1 MNARRLRPST
11 VDTEASAMKTPISLL
26 CACLPVLAWAAP
38 YTPNDGSAVIE
49 QLPRRADATQSELRA
64 LRQRLDATPQDLA
77 LAASLAQRYIALAR
91 SDTDPRYLGYAQAAL
106 APWWR
111 QAAPPLPVRLLRATI
126 LQSTHHFGAAL
137 QDLDAVIAQQP
148 QNAQA
153 WLTRATVLTVQGDYA
168 HATASCARLSAL
180 TTQLV
185 TVTCI
190 ANVAS
195 VTGRA
200 AASERLLELTL
211 QRSAGAAPELESW
224 AATLL
229 AEMAT
234 RRGETTLADTRYKS
248 ALARQPRD
256 SYLLGAYA
264 DFLLDRQRPQEVV
277 QLLQDRQRIDALL
290 LRYALALQ
298 ALPGKQ
304 AAFLAAKAELAA
316 RFNAAMQRGDTV
328 HQREQARFALFLQ
341 QDVPAALQL
350 AQKNW
355 AIQKEVPDMR
365 ILLEAAL
372 AARNYGAA
380 RPVLAWIAANGVED
394 EALQRLVRQL
404 GPQEGQKISFTRKA
418 GVL

>member
-1 MNARRLRPST
+1 MAAT
-11 VDTEASAMKTPISLL
+11 MKIALPLL
-26 CACLPVLAWAAP
+26 CACLPLLAWAAP
-38 YTPNDGSAVIE
+38 YTPKDGSAVIE
-49 QLPRRADATQSELRA
+49 QLPRRADATQLA
-64 LRQRLDATPQDLA
+64 LRGLRQQLNATPQDLP
-77 LAASLAQRYIALAR
+77 LASILAQRYISLAR
-91 SDTDPRYLGYAQAAL
+91 SETDPRYLGYAQAAL

-111 QAAPPLPVRLLRATI
+111 QDAPPLPVRLLRATI

-137 QDLDAVIAQQP
+137 QDLDAVIAQEP
-148 QNAQA
+148 ANGQA

-168 HATASCARLSAL
+168 GATAACARLSAL

-190 ANVAS
+190 SNIAS

-200 AASERLLELTL
+200 ASSEQLLALTL
-211 QRSAGAAPELESW
+211 QRSAGAAPELEGW
-224 AATLL
+224 ATTLL

-234 RRGETTLADTRYKS
+234 RRGEWALAEARYRK

-264 DFLLDRQRPQEVV
+264 DFLLDQQRPQDVV
-277 QLLQDRQRIDALL
+277 KLLQDQQRIDALL
-290 LRYALALQ
+290 LRHALALQ
-298 ALPGKQ
+298 ALPGQQ
-304 AAFLAAKAELAA
+304 AVFQAAKAELAA

-341 QDVPAALQL
+341 RDTPAALQL

-365 ILLEAAL
+365 ILLEASL
-372 AARNYGAA
+372 AARNYAA
-380 RPVLAWIAANGVED
+380 AQPVLAWIAANGVED
-394 EALQRLVRQL
+394 AALQRLVRQL
-404 GPQEGQKISFTRKA
+404 GPQDGQKISAAQKA
-418 GVL
+418 GAL

>member
-1 MNARRLRPST
+1 
-11 VDTEASAMKTPISLL
+11 MKIPTSLL
-26 CACLPVLAWAAP
+26 CACLPLLAGAAP
-38 YTPNDGSAVIE
+38 YTPKDGSAVIE
-49 QLPRRADATQSELRA
+49 QLPRRADATQSELRG
-64 LRQRLDATPQDLA
+64 LRQQLNATPQDLA

-91 SDTDPRYLGYAQAAL
+91 SETDPRYLGYAQAAL

-111 QAAPPLPVRLLRATI
+111 QAAPPVPVRLLRATI
-126 LQSTHHFGAAL
+126 LQSTHHFGPAL

-168 HATASCARLSAL
+168 QATAACARLSTL

-185 TVTCI
+185 TVTCL
-190 ANVAS
+190 ANIAS

-200 AASERLLELTL
+200 ASSERLLDLTL
-211 QRSAGAAPELESW
+211 QRSSGAAPELDSW

-229 AEMAT
+229 AEMAA
-234 RRGETTLADTRYKS
+234 RRGETALAETRYKT

-264 DFLLDRQRPQEVV
+264 DLLLDQRRPQDVV
-277 QLLQDRQRIDALL
+277 TLLKDQQRIDALL

-298 ALPGKQ
+298 ALPGQ
-304 AAFLAAKAELAA
+304 QTAFLAAKAELAA

-341 QDVPAALQL
+341 HDIRAAVQL
-350 AQKNW
+350 AQQNW

-365 ILLEAAL
+365 IVLEAAL
-372 AARNYGAA
+372 AARNYAA
-380 RPVLAWIAANGVED
+380 AQPVLAWIAAHGVED
-394 EALQRLVRQL
+394 VALQRLVRQL
-404 GPQEGQKISFTRKA
+404 GPQDGAKKA
-418 GVL
+418 GAL

>member
-1 MNARRLRPST
+1 M
-11 VDTEASAMKTPISLL
+11 MKTPISLL
-26 CACLPVLAWAAP
+26 CACLPLLAWAAP
-38 YTPNDGSAVIE
+38 YTPKDGGAVIE
-49 QLPRRADATQSELRA
+49 QLPRRADATQSELRS
-64 LRQRLDATPQDLA
+64 LRQQLNATPQDLA
-77 LAASLAQRYIALAR
+77 LAGGLAQRYIALAR
-91 SDTDPRYLGYAQAAL
+91 SETDPRYLGYAQAAL

-111 QAAPPLPVRLLRATI
+111 QAAAPLPVRLLRATI
-126 LQSTHHFGAAL
+126 LQSTHKFGLAL
-137 QDLDAVIAQQP
+137 QDLDAVIAQEP
-148 QNAQA
+148 ANGQA

-168 HATASCARLSAL
+168 QATAACARLSAL
-180 TTQLV
+180 STQLV
-185 TVTCI
+185 TVTCL
-190 ANVAS
+190 ANIAS

-200 AASERLLELTL
+200 TASERLLDLTL
-211 QRSAGAAPELESW
+211 RRSAGAAPELESW

-234 RRGETTLADTRYKS
+234 RRGETTLAEARYKT

-264 DFLLDRQRPQEVV
+264 DFLLDRQRPQDVV
-277 QLLQDRQRIDALL
+277 KLLKDQQRIDALL

-298 ALPGKQ
+298 SLPGQQ
-304 AAFLAAKAELAA
+304 AALLAAKAELAA
-316 RFNAAMQRGDTV
+316 RFTAAMQRGDTV

-341 QDVPAALQL
+341 QDVPSALQL

-380 RPVLAWIAANGVED
+380 QPVLAWIAANGVED
-394 EALQRLVRQL
+394 TVLQGLVRQL
-404 GPQEGQKISFTRKA
+404 GPQDRQKISFIKKA

>member
-1 MNARRLRPST
+1 M
-11 VDTEASAMKTPISLL
+11 MKTPISLL
-26 CACLPVLAWAAP
+26 CACLPLLALAAP
-38 YTPNDGSAVIE
+38 YTPKDGSTVIE
-49 QLPRRADATQSELRA
+49 QLPRRADATQSELRG
-64 LRQRLDATPQDLA
+64 LRQQLNATPQDLT

-91 SDTDPRYLGYAQAAL
+91 SETDPRYLGYAQAAL

-111 QAAPPLPVRLLRATI
+111 QTAPPLPVRLLRATI
-126 LQSTHHFGAAL
+126 LQSTHQFGFAL
-137 QDLDAVIAQQP
+137 QDLDAVLAQQP

-168 HATASCARLSAL
+168 QATAACARLSAL
-180 TTQLV
+180 ATQLV
-185 TVTCI
+185 TITCI

-195 VTGRA
+195 VSGRA
-200 AASERLLELTL
+200 ASSERLLDLTL
-211 QRSAGAAPELESW
+211 QGSAGAASELDSW

-234 RRGETTLADTRYKS
+234 RRGELALAEARYKT

-256 SYLLGAYA
+256 SYLLGAYG
-264 DFLLDRQRPQEVV
+264 DFLLDRQRPQDVV
-277 QLLQDRQRIDALL
+277 KLLKDQQRIDALL

-298 ALPGKQ
+298 SLPGQ
-304 AAFLAAKAELAA
+304 QTAFLAAKAELAA

-341 QDVPAALQL
+341 HDIPAALQL
-350 AQKNW
+350 AQQNW

-372 AARNYGAA
+372 AARNDGAA
-380 RPVLAWIAANGVED
+380 QPVLAWIAANGVED
-394 EALQRLVRQL
+394 VALQRLVRQL
-404 GPQEGQKISFTRKA
+404 GPQDRQKLSAAKKA

>member
-1 MNARRLRPST
+1 
-11 VDTEASAMKTPISLL
+11 MKTPIALL
-26 CACLPVLAWAAP
+26 CACLPMLAWAAP
-38 YTPNDGSAVIE
+38 YTPKDGSAVVE
-49 QLPRRADATQSELRA
+49 QLPRRADATQLA
-64 LRQRLDATPQDLA
+64 LRGLRQQLNDTPRDLA
-77 LAASLAQRYIALAR
+77 LATSLAQRYIALAR
-91 SDTDPRYLGYAQAAL
+91 SETDPRYLGYAQAAL

-111 QAAPPLPVRLLRATI
+111 QAAPPVPVRLLRATI
-126 LQSTHHFGAAL
+126 LQSTHQFGPAL
-137 QDLDAVIAQQP
+137 QDLEAVIAQQP

-153 WLTRATVLTVQGDYA
+153 WLTRATVLTVQGDYTQ
-168 HATASCARLSAL
+168 ATASCARLSAL

-185 TVTCI
+185 TVTCL
-190 ANVAS
+190 ANIAS

-200 AASERLLELTL
+200 ASSEHLLELTL
-211 QRSAGAAPELESW
+211 QRSAGAAPELDSW
-224 AATLL
+224 ALTLL

-234 RRGETTLADTRYKS
+234 RRGESTLAEARYTR
-248 ALARQPRD
+248 ALAQQPRD

-264 DFLLDRQRPQEVV
+264 DFLLDRQRPQEVAR
-277 QLLQDRQRIDALL
+277 LLKEQQRIDALL

-298 ALPGKQ
+298 SLPGQ
-304 AAFLAAKAELAA
+304 QTAFQAAKAELAA

-372 AARNYGAA
+372 AARNYAA
-380 RPVLAWIAANGVED
+380 AQPVLAWIAAHGVED
-394 EALQRLVRQL
+394 VALQRLVRQL
-404 GPQEGQKISFTRKA
+404 GPQDGQKLSAAKKA
-418 GVL
+418 GAL

>member
-1 MNARRLRPST
+1 
-11 VDTEASAMKTPISLL
+11 MKTPFSLL
-26 CACLPVLAWAAP
+26 CACLPMLAWAAP
-38 YTPNDGSAVIE
+38 YTPKDGSAVIE
-49 QLPRRADATQSELRA
+49 QLPRRADATQIA
-64 LRQRLDATPQDLA
+64 LRGLRQQLDAAPQDLA
-77 LAASLAQRYIALAR
+77 LASSLAQRYIALAR
-91 SDTDPRYLGYAQAAL
+91 SETDPRYLGYAQAAL

-126 LQSTHHFGAAL
+126 LQSTHHFDAAL
-137 QDLDAVIAQQP
+137 LDLDAVIAQEP
-148 QNAQA
+148 ANGQA
-153 WLTRATVLTVQGDYA
+153 WLTRATVLTVQGDYTK
-168 HATASCARLSAL
+168 ATAACARLSAL

-185 TVTCI
+185 TVTCL
-190 ANVAS
+190 ANIAS

-200 AASERLLELTL
+200 ASSERLLDMTL
-211 QRSAGAAPELESW
+211 RRSAGAAPELESW
-224 AATLL
+224 ALSLL

-234 RRGETTLADTRYKS
+234 RRGESTLAEARYKT
-248 ALARQPRD
+248 ALAQQPRD

-264 DFLLDRQRPQEVV
+264 DFLLDRQRPQDVV
-277 QLLQDRQRIDALL
+277 KLLKDQQRIDALL

-298 ALPGKQ
+298 SLPGQ
-304 AAFLAAKAELAA
+304 QTAFLAAKAELAA

-328 HQREQARFALFLQ
+328 HQREQARFTLFLQ
-341 QDVPAALQL
+341 RDVPAALQL

-372 AARNYGAA
+372 AARSYGAA
-380 RPVLAWIAANGVED
+380 QPVLAWIAANGVED

-404 GPQEGQKISFTRKA
+404 GPQDGQKLSAAKKA

>member
-1 MNARRLRPST
+1 
-11 VDTEASAMKTPISLL
+11 MKTPISLL
-26 CACLPVLAWAAP
+26 CACLPLLAWAAP
-38 YTPNDGSAVIE
+38 YTPKDGSAIIE
-49 QLPRRADATQSELRA
+49 QLPRRANATQLA
-64 LRQRLDATPQDLA
+64 LRGLRQQLDAKPQDLA
-77 LAASLAQRYIALAR
+77 LASGLAQRYISLAR
-91 SDTDPRYLGYAQAAL
+91 SETDPRYLGYAQAAL

-111 QAAPPLPVRLLRATI
+111 QAAPPVPVRLLRATI
-126 LQSTHHFGAAL
+126 LQSTHHFGPAL
-137 QDLDAVIAQQP
+137 QDLDAVIAQEP
-148 QNAQA
+148 ANGQA

-168 HATASCARLSAL
+168 KATASCARLSAL

-185 TVTCI
+185 TVTCL
-190 ANVAS
+190 ANIAS

-200 AASERLLELTL
+200 AASERLLDLTL

-234 RRGETTLADTRYKS
+234 RRGEW
-248 ALARQPRD
+248 ALAEARYTKALAQQPRD

-264 DFLLDRQRPQEVV
+264 DFLLDRQRPQEVSK
-277 QLLQDRQRIDALL
+277 LLKEQQRIDALL

-298 ALPGKQ
+298 AQLGQQP
-304 AAFLAAKAELAA
+304 AFLAAKAELAA
-316 RFNAAMQRGDTV
+316 RFNAATQRGDTV

-341 QDVPAALQL
+341 QDIPAALQL
-350 AQKNW
+350 AQQNW

-380 RPVLAWIAANGVED
+380 QPVLAWIAANGVED
-394 EALQRLVRQL
+394 VALHRLVRQL
-404 GPQEGQKISFTRKA
+404 GPQDGQKLSSAKKA
-418 GVL
+418 GAL

>member
-1 MNARRLRPST
+1 
-11 VDTEASAMKTPISLL
+11 MKIAISLL
-26 CACLPVLAWAAP
+26 CACLPVLALAAP
-38 YTPNDGSAVIE
+38 YIPKDGSAVIE
-49 QLPRRADATQSELRA
+49 QLPRRADATQLALRA
-64 LRQRLDATPQDLA
+64 QRQQLNGAPQDLA
-77 LAASLAQRYIALAR
+77 LATGLAQRYIALAR
-91 SDTDPRYLGYAQAAL
+91 SETDPRYLGYAQAAL

-111 QAAPPLPVRLLRATI
+111 QAAPPVPVRLLRATI
-126 LQSTHHFGAAL
+126 LQSTHQFGPAL
-137 QDLDAVIAQQP
+137 QDLDAVIAQEP
-148 QNAQA
+148 ANGQA

-168 HATASCARLSAL
+168 RATASCARLSAL

-200 AASERLLELTL
+200 ATSERLLDLTL
-211 QRSAGAAPELESW
+211 QRSAGTAPELESW
-224 AATLL
+224 ALTLL

-234 RRGETTLADTRYKS
+234 RRGETALAEARYKA

-264 DFLLDRQRPQEVV
+264 DFLLDQRRPQDVV
-277 QLLQDRQRIDALL
+277 KLLQAQQRIDALL
-290 LRYALALQ
+290 LRHALALQ
-298 ALPGKQ
+298 ALPGQQ
-304 AAFLAAKAELAA
+304 AAFRAATAELAA
-316 RFNAAMQRGDTV
+316 RFHAAMQRGDTV

-341 QDVPAALQL
+341 QDAAAAVQL

-372 AARNYGAA
+372 AARSYAA
-380 RPVLAWIAANGVED
+380 AQPVLAWIAANGVED
-394 EALQRLVRQL
+394 VALQRLVRQL
-404 GPQEGQKISFTRKA
+404 GPLDGQKLSAVKTA
-418 GVL
+418 GAS

>member
-1 MNARRLRPST
+1 
-11 VDTEASAMKTPISLL
+11 MKIAISLL
-26 CACLPVLAWAAP
+26 CACLPVLAPAAP
-38 YTPNDGSAVIE
+38 YTPKDGGTVIE
-49 QLPRRADATQSELRA
+49 QLPRRADATQLA
-64 LRQRLDATPQDLA
+64 LRGLRQQLTDNPQDLA
-77 LAASLAQRYIALAR
+77 LAAGLAQRYIALAR
-91 SDTDPRYLGYAQAAL
+91 SETDPRYLGYAQAAL

-111 QAAPPLPVRLLRATI
+111 QAAPPVPVRLLRATI
-126 LQSTHHFGAAL
+126 LQSTHQFGPAL
-137 QDLDAVIAQQP
+137 HDLDAVIAQEP
-148 QNAQA
+148 ANGQA

-168 HATASCARLSAL
+168 KATASCARLSAL
-180 TTQLV
+180 STQLV

-200 AASERLLELTL
+200 AASERLLDLTL

-224 AATLL
+224 ALTLL

-234 RRGETTLADTRYKS
+234 RRGEMALAEARYTT

-264 DFLLDRQRPQEVV
+264 DFLLDQRRPQEVV
-277 QLLQDRQRIDALL
+277 KLLKDQQRIDALL

-298 ALPGKQ
+298 ALPGQQTALQ
-304 AAFLAAKAELAA
+304 AATAELAA

-341 QDVPAALQL
+341 RDVPAAVQL

-372 AARNYGAA
+372 AARNYAA
-380 RPVLAWIAANGVED
+380 AQPVLAWVAANGVED
-394 EALQRLVRQL
+394 VALQRLVRQL
-404 GPQEGQKISFTRKA
+404 GPQDGQKLSAARKA
-418 GVL
+418 GAL

>member
-1 MNARRLRPST
+1 
-11 VDTEASAMKTPISLL
+11 MKTPISLL
-26 CACLPVLAWAAP
+26 CACLPLLAWAAP
-38 YTPNDGSAVIE
+38 YTPKDGSAVIE
-49 QLPRRADATQSELRA
+49 QLPRRADATQSELRG
-64 LRQRLDATPQDLA
+64 LRQRLDATPGDLA

-91 SDTDPRYLGYAQAAL
+91 SETDPRYLGYAQAAL

-126 LQSTHHFGAAL
+126 LQSSHHFGAAL

-148 QNAQA
+148 HNAQA

-168 HATASCARLSAL
+168 QATAACARLSAL
-180 TTQLV
+180 TTQLL
-185 TVTCI
+185 TVTCLANI
-190 ANVAS
+190 AT

-200 AASERLLELTL
+200 AGGERLLELTL

-234 RRGETTLADTRYKS
+234 RRGEAMLAEARYKA

-264 DFLLDRQRPQEVV
+264 DFLLDRRRPQDVV
-277 QLLQDRQRIDALL
+277 ALLQDRQRIDALL

-298 ALPGKQ
+298 ALPGRQ
-304 AAFLAAKAELAA
+304 MAFQAAKAELAA
-316 RFNAAMQRGDTV
+316 RFTAAMQRGDTV
-328 HQREQARFALFLQ
+328 HRREQARFALFLQ
-341 QDVPAALQL
+341 QDIPAALRL
-350 AQKNW
+350 AQQNW

-365 ILLEAAL
+365 IVLEAAL
-372 AARNYGAA
+372 AARDDAAA
-380 RPVLAWIAANGVED
+380 RPVLAWIAAHGVED
-394 EALQRLVRQL
+394 VALQGLVRQL
-404 GPQEGQKISFTRKA
+404 GPQDGRKVSFIRKA
-418 GVL
+418 GVP

>member
-1 MNARRLRPST
+1 
-11 VDTEASAMKTPISLL
+11 MKIAISLL
-26 CACLPVLAWAAP
+26 CACLPVLAPAAP
-38 YTPNDGSAVIE
+38 YTPKDGGTVIE
-49 QLPRRADATQSELRA
+49 QLPRRADATQLELRA
-64 LRQRLDATPQDLA
+64 LRQQLNTTPQDLA
-77 LAASLAQRYIALAR
+77 LASGLAQRYIGLAR
-91 SDTDPRYLGYAQAAL
+91 SETDPRYLGYAQAAL

-111 QAAPPLPVRLLRATI
+111 QATPPVPVRLLRATI
-126 LQSTHHFGAAL
+126 LQSTHQFGPAL
-137 QDLDAVIAQQP
+137 QDLDAVIAQEP
-148 QNAQA
+148 GNGQA

-168 HATASCARLSAL
+168 QATASCARLSAL

-200 AASERLLELTL
+200 ASSERLLDLTL

-224 AATLL
+224 ALTLL

-234 RRGETTLADTRYKS
+234 RRGETALAEARYKK

-256 SYLLGAYA
+256 SYLLGAYT
-264 DFLLDRQRPQEVV
+264 DFLLDQRRPQEVV
-277 QLLQDRQRIDALL
+277 KLLKDQQRIDALL
-290 LRYALALQ
+290 LRHALALQ
-298 ALPGKQ
+298 ALPGQQ
-304 AAFLAAKAELAA
+304 APFQAAKAELAA
-316 RFNAAMQRGDTV
+316 RFHAAMQRGDTV

-341 QDVPAALQL
+341 QDLPAALQL

-372 AARNYGAA
+372 AARNYAA
-380 RPVLAWIAANGVED
+380 AQPVLAWVAANGVED
-394 EALQRLVRQL
+394 VALQRLIRQL
-404 GPQEGQKISFTRKA
+404 GPLDGQKVSAARKA

>member
-1 MNARRLRPST
+1 
-11 VDTEASAMKTPISLL
+11 MKTPISLL
-26 CACLPVLAWAAP
+26 CACLPLLAWAAP
-38 YTPNDGSAVIE
+38 YTPKDGSAVIE
-49 QLPRRADATQSELRA
+49 QLPRRADATQLA
-64 LRQRLDATPQDLA
+64 LRGLRQQLDAKPQDLA
-77 LAASLAQRYIALAR
+77 LASGLAQRYIALAR
-91 SDTDPRYLGYAQAAL
+91 SETDPRYLGYAQAAL

-111 QAAPPLPVRLLRATI
+111 QAAPPVPVRLLRATI
-126 LQSTHHFGAAL
+126 LQSTHHFGPAL
-137 QDLDAVIAQQP
+137 QDLDAVIAQEP
-148 QNAQA
+148 ANGQA

-168 HATASCARLSAL
+168 KATASCARLSAL

-185 TVTCI
+185 TVTCL
-190 ANVAS
+190 ANIAS

-200 AASERLLELTL
+200 AASERLLDLTL

-234 RRGETTLADTRYKS
+234 RRGEW
-248 ALARQPRD
+248 ALAEARYTKALAQQPRD

-264 DFLLDRQRPQEVV
+264 DFLLDRQRPQEVAK
-277 QLLQDRQRIDALL
+277 LLKEQQRIDALL

-298 ALPGKQ
+298 AQSGQQP
-304 AAFLAAKAELAA
+304 AFLAAKAELAA

-365 ILLEAAL
+365 ILLEASL
-372 AARNYGAA
+372 AARNYTAA
-380 RPVLAWIAANGVED
+380 QPVLAWIAANGVED
-394 EALQRLVRQL
+394 VALQRLVRQL
-404 GPQEGQKISFTRKA
+404 GPQDNAKISSAKKA
-418 GVL
+418 GAL

>member
-1 MNARRLRPST
+1 
-11 VDTEASAMKTPISLL
+11 MKIAISLL
-26 CACLPVLAWAAP
+26 CACLPVLAPAAP
-38 YTPNDGSAVIE
+38 YTPKDGGTVIE
-49 QLPRRADATQSELRA
+49 QLPRRADATQLA
-64 LRQRLDATPQDLA
+64 LRGLRQQLTDNPQDLA
-77 LAASLAQRYIALAR
+77 LAAGLAQRYIALAR
-91 SDTDPRYLGYAQAAL
+91 SETDPRYLGYAQAAL

-111 QAAPPLPVRLLRATI
+111 QAAPPVPVRLLRATI
-126 LQSTHHFGAAL
+126 LQSTHQFGPAL
-137 QDLDAVIAQQP
+137 HDLDAVIAQEP
-148 QNAQA
+148 ANGQA

-168 HATASCARLSAL
+168 KATASCARLSAL
-180 TTQLV
+180 STQLV

-200 AASERLLELTL
+200 AASERLLDLTL

-224 AATLL
+224 ALTLL

-234 RRGETTLADTRYKS
+234 RRGEMALAEARYAT

-264 DFLLDRQRPQEVV
+264 DFLLDQRRPQEVV
-277 QLLQDRQRIDALL
+277 KLLKDQQRIDALL

-298 ALPGKQ
+298 ALPGQQTALQ
-304 AAFLAAKAELAA
+304 AATAELAA

-341 QDVPAALQL
+341 QDIPAAVQL
-350 AQKNW
+350 AQQNW

-372 AARNYGAA
+372 AARNYATA
-380 RPVLAWIAANGVED
+380 QPVLAWIAANGVED
-394 EALQRLVRQL
+394 VALQRLVRQL
-404 GPQEGQKISFTRKA
+404 GPQDGVKISAARKA

>member
-1 MNARRLRPST
+1 
-11 VDTEASAMKTPISLL
+11 MKTPISLL
-26 CACLPVLAWAAP
+26 CACLPVLALAAP
-38 YTPNDGSAVIE
+38 YTPADGSAVIE
-49 QLPRRADATQSELRA
+49 QLPRRADATQMA
-64 LRQRLDATPQDLA
+64 LRGLRQQLTARPQDLA
-77 LAASLAQRYIALAR
+77 LATGLAQRYIALAR
-91 SDTDPRYLGYAQAAL
+91 SETDPRYLGYAQAAL

-126 LQSTHHFGAAL
+126 LQSTHHFDAAL
-137 QDLDAVIAQQP
+137 LDLDAVIAQEP
-148 QNAQA
+148 ANGQA
-153 WLTRATVLTVQGDYA
+153 WLTRATVLTVQGDYTK
-168 HATASCARLSAL
+168 ATAACARLSAL

-185 TVTCI
+185 TVTCL
-190 ANVAS
+190 ANIAS

-200 AASERLLELTL
+200 ASSERLLDMTL
-211 QRSAGAAPELESW
+211 RRSAGAAPELESW
-224 AATLL
+224 ALSLL

-234 RRGETTLADTRYKS
+234 RRGESTLAEARYKT
-248 ALARQPRD
+248 ALAQQPRD

-264 DFLLDRQRPQEVV
+264 DFLLDRQRPQDVV
-277 QLLQDRQRIDALL
+277 KLLKDQQRIDALL

-298 ALPGKQ
+298 SLPGQ
-304 AAFLAAKAELAA
+304 QTAFLAAKAELAA

-328 HQREQARFALFLQ
+328 HQREQARFTLFLQ
-341 QDVPAALQL
+341 RDVPAALQL

-372 AARNYGAA
+372 AARSYGAA
-380 RPVLAWIAANGVED
+380 QPVLAWIAANGVED

-404 GPQEGQKISFTRKA
+404 GPQDGQKLSAAKKA

>member
-1 MNARRLRPST
+1 
-11 VDTEASAMKTPISLL
+11 MKTPIPLL
-26 CACLPVLAWAAP
+26 CACLPLLAWAAP
-38 YTPNDGSAVIE
+38 YTPKDGSAVIE
-49 QLPRRADATQSELRA
+49 QLPRRADATQLA
-64 LRQRLDATPQDLA
+64 LRGLRQQLDAKPQDLA
-77 LAASLAQRYIALAR
+77 LASGLAQRYIALAR
-91 SDTDPRYLGYAQAAL
+91 SETDPRYLGYAQAAL

-111 QAAPPLPVRLLRATI
+111 QAAPPVPVRLLRATI
-126 LQSTHHFGAAL
+126 LQSTHHFGPAL
-137 QDLDAVIAQQP
+137 QDLDAVIAQEP
-148 QNAQA
+148 GNGQA

-168 HATASCARLSAL
+168 KATASCARLSAL

-185 TVTCI
+185 TVTCL
-190 ANVAS
+190 ANIAS

-234 RRGETTLADTRYKS
+234 RRGEW
-248 ALARQPRD
+248 ALAEARYTKALAQQPRD

-264 DFLLDRQRPQEVV
+264 DFLLDRQRPQEVAK
-277 QLLQDRQRIDALL
+277 LLKEQQRIDALL

-298 ALPGKQ
+298 ALPSQ
-304 AAFLAAKAELAA
+304 QPAFLAAKAELAA

-341 QDVPAALQL
+341 QDIPVALQL

-365 ILLEAAL
+365 ILLEASL
-372 AARNYGAA
+372 AARNYAA
-380 RPVLAWIAANGVED
+380 AQPVLAWIAANGVED
-394 EALQRLVRQL
+394 VALQHLVRQL
-404 GPQEGQKISFTRKA
+404 GPQDDAKISSAKKA
-418 GVL
+418 GAL

>member
-1 MNARRLRPST
+1 
-11 VDTEASAMKTPISLL
+11 MKIAISLL
-26 CACLPVLAWAAP
+26 CACLPVLAPAAP
-38 YTPNDGSAVIE
+38 YTPKDGGTVIE
-49 QLPRRADATQSELRA
+49 QLPRRADATQLA
-64 LRQRLDATPQDLA
+64 LRGLRQQLTDNPQDLA
-77 LAASLAQRYIALAR
+77 LAAGLAQRYIALAR
-91 SDTDPRYLGYAQAAL
+91 SETDPRYLGYAQAAL

-111 QAAPPLPVRLLRATI
+111 QAAPPVPVRLLRATI
-126 LQSTHHFGAAL
+126 LQSTHQFGPAL
-137 QDLDAVIAQQP
+137 HDLDAVIAQEP
-148 QNAQA
+148 ANGQA

-168 HATASCARLSAL
+168 KATASCARLSAL
-180 TTQLV
+180 STQLV

-200 AASERLLELTL
+200 AASERLLDLTL

-224 AATLL
+224 ALTLL

-234 RRGETTLADTRYKS
+234 RRGEMALAEARYTT

-264 DFLLDRQRPQEVV
+264 DFLLDQRRPQEVV
-277 QLLQDRQRIDALL
+277 KLLKDQQRIDALL

-298 ALPGKQ
+298 ALPCQQTALQ
-304 AAFLAAKAELAA
+304 AATAELTA

-341 QDVPAALQL
+341 RDVPAAVQL

-372 AARNYGAA
+372 AARNYAA
-380 RPVLAWIAANGVED
+380 AQPVLAWVAANGVED
-394 EALQRLVRQL
+394 VALQRLVRQL
-404 GPQEGQKISFTRKA
+404 GPQDGQKLSAARKA
-418 GVL
+418 GAL

>member
-1 MNARRLRPST
+1 
-11 VDTEASAMKTPISLL
+11 MKTPLSLL
-26 CACLPVLAWAAP
+26 CACLPLLAWAAP
-38 YTPNDGSAVIE
+38 YTPKDGAAVIE
-49 QLPRRADATQSELRA
+49 QLPRRADAAQSELRG
-64 LRQRLDATPQDLA
+64 LRQQLSAAPNDLA
-77 LAASLAQRYIALAR
+77 LATGLAQRYIALAR
-91 SDTDPRYLGYAQAAL
+91 SETDPRYLGYAQATL

-126 LQSTHHFGAAL
+126 LQSTHQFGPAM

-148 QNAQA
+148 HNAQA

-168 HATASCARLSAL
+168 QATAACARLSAL

-185 TVTCI
+185 TVTCL
-190 ANVAS
+190 ANIAS

-200 AASERLLELTL
+200 AASERLLDLTL

-234 RRGETTLADTRYKS
+234 RRGETTLAEARYKT

-264 DFLLDRQRPQEVV
+264 DFLLDRQRPQDVV
-277 QLLQDRQRIDALL
+277 KLLKDQQRIDALL

-298 ALPGKQ
+298 SLPGRQ
-304 AAFLAAKAELAA
+304 TAFQAAKAELTA
-316 RFNAAMQRGDTV
+316 RFTAAMQRGDTV

-341 QDVPAALQL
+341 QDVASALRL
-350 AQKNW
+350 AQQNW

-365 ILLEAAL
+365 IVLEAAL
-372 AARNYGAA
+372 AARNDGAA
-380 RPVLAWIAANGVED
+380 QAVLAWIAAHGVED
-394 EALQRLVRQL
+394 TALQRLVRQL
-404 GPQEGQKISFTRKA
+404 GPQDGQKVGFIRKA
-418 GVL
+418 GAQ

>member
-1 MNARRLRPST
+1 
-11 VDTEASAMKTPISLL
+11 MKTPISLL
-26 CACLPVLAWAAP
+26 CACLPLLAWAAP
-38 YTPNDGSAVIE
+38 YTPKDGGAVIE
-49 QLPRRADATQSELRA
+49 QLPRRTDATQSELRG
-64 LRQRLDATPQDLA
+64 LRQQLNAAPNDLA
-77 LAASLAQRYIALAR
+77 LAAGLAQRYIALAR
-91 SDTDPRYLGYAQAAL
+91 SETDPRYLGYAQAAL

-126 LQSTHHFGAAL
+126 LQSTHQFGPAL
-137 QDLDAVIAQQP
+137 HDLDAVIAQEP
-148 QNAQA
+148 ANGQA

-168 HATASCARLSAL
+168 QATASCARLSAL
-180 TTQLV
+180 SSQLV

-200 AASERLLELTL
+200 AASERLLDLTL
-211 QRSAGAAPELESW
+211 QRSAGAAPELENW
-224 AATLL
+224 ASTLL

-234 RRGETTLADTRYKS
+234 RRGETALAEARYRA
-248 ALARQPRD
+248 ALARRPRD

-264 DFLLDRQRPQEVV
+264 DFLLDRQRPQDVV

-290 LRYALALQ
+290 LRHALALQ
-298 ALPGKQ
+298 ALPGRQ
-304 AAFLAAKAELAA
+304 AAFEAAKAELAA
-316 RFNAAMQRGDTV
+316 RFTAAMQRGDTV

-341 QDVPAALQL
+341 QDVPSALQL
-350 AQKNW
+350 AQQNW

-372 AARNYGAA
+372 AACDYGAA
-380 RPVLAWIAANGVED
+380 QPVLAWIAANGVED
-394 EALQRLVRQL
+394 AALQRLVRQL
-404 GPQEGQKISFTRKA
+404 GPQDGVKISMVRKA

>member
-1 MNARRLRPST
+1 MAST
-11 VDTEASAMKTPISLL
+11 MKTPISLL
-26 CACLPVLAWAAP
+26 CACLPLLAWAAP
-38 YTPNDGSAVIE
+38 YTPKDGSSVIE
-49 QLPRRADATQSELRA
+49 QLPRRADATQLA
-64 LRQRLDATPQDLA
+64 LRGLRQQLHGTPHDLA

-126 LQSTHHFGAAL
+126 LQSTHQFGPAL

-168 HATASCARLSAL
+168 TATASCARLSAL
-180 TTQLV
+180 STQLV
-185 TVTCI
+185 TVTCL
-190 ANVAS
+190 ANIAS

-200 AASERLLELTL
+200 ASSERLLELTL

-229 AEMAT
+229 AEIAT
-234 RRGETTLADTRYKS
+234 RRGEHAIAEARYRQ
-248 ALARQPRD
+248 ALAQQPHD

-264 DFLLDRQRPQEVV
+264 DFLLDRQRPRAVV
-277 QLLQDRQRIDALL
+277 TLLKDQQRIDALL

-298 ALPGKQ
+298 SLPGQ
-304 AAFLAAKAELAA
+304 QTAFQAAKAELAA

-341 QDVPAALQL
+341 QDIPAALQL

-355 AIQKEVPDMR
+355 VIQKEVPDMR

-372 AARNYGAA
+372 AARNYAA
-380 RPVLAWIAANGVED
+380 AQPVLAWIAANGVED
-394 EALQRLVRQL
+394 ETLMRLVRQL
-404 GPQEGQKISFTRKA
+404 GPQDGQKLSSAKKA
-418 GVL
+418 GGL

>member
-1 MNARRLRPST
+1 
-11 VDTEASAMKTPISLL
+11 MKTPFSLL
-26 CACLPVLAWAAP
+26 CACLPMLAWAAP
-38 YTPNDGSAVIE
+38 YTPKDGSAVIE
-49 QLPRRADATQSELRA
+49 QLPRRADATHIA
-64 LRQRLDATPQDLA
+64 LRGLRQQLDAAPQDLA
-77 LAASLAQRYIALAR
+77 LASSLAQRYIALAR
-91 SDTDPRYLGYAQAAL
+91 SETDPRYLGYAQAAL

-126 LQSTHHFGAAL
+126 LQSTHHFDAAL
-137 QDLDAVIAQQP
+137 LDLDAVIAQEP
-148 QNAQA
+148 ANGQA
-153 WLTRATVLTVQGDYA
+153 WLTRATVLTVQGDYTK
-168 HATASCARLSAL
+168 ATAACARLSAL

-185 TVTCI
+185 TVTCL
-190 ANVAS
+190 ANIAS

-200 AASERLLELTL
+200 ASSERLLDMTL
-211 QRSAGAAPELESW
+211 RRSAGAAPELESW
-224 AATLL
+224 ALSLL

-234 RRGETTLADTRYKS
+234 RRGESTLAEARYKT
-248 ALARQPRD
+248 ALAQQPRD

-264 DFLLDRQRPQEVV
+264 DFLLDRQRPQDVV
-277 QLLQDRQRIDALL
+277 KLLKDQQRIDALL

-298 ALPGKQ
+298 ALPGQ
-304 AAFLAAKAELAA
+304 QTAFLAAKAELAA

-328 HQREQARFALFLQ
+328 HQREQARFTLFLQ
-341 QDVPAALQL
+341 RDVPAALQL

-372 AARNYGAA
+372 AARSYGAA
-380 RPVLAWIAANGVED
+380 QPVLAWIAANGVED

-404 GPQEGQKISFTRKA
+404 GPQDGQKLSAAKKA

>member
-1 MNARRLRPST
+1 MNT
-11 VDTEASAMKTPISLL
+11 
-26 CACLPVLAWAAP
+26 
-38 YTPNDGSAVIE
+38 
-49 QLPRRADATQSELRA
+49 
-64 LRQRLDATPQDLA
+64 TPQDLA
-77 LAASLAQRYIALAR
+77 LASGLAQRYIGLAR
-91 SDTDPRYLGYAQAAL
+91 SETDPRYLGYAQAAL

-111 QAAPPLPVRLLRATI
+111 QAAPPVPVRLLRATI
-126 LQSTHHFGAAL
+126 LQSTHQFGPAL
-137 QDLDAVIAQQP
+137 QDLDAVIAQEP
-148 QNAQA
+148 GNGQA

-168 HATASCARLSAL
+168 QATASCARLSAL

-200 AASERLLELTL
+200 ASSERLLDLTL

-224 AATLL
+224 ALTLL

-234 RRGETTLADTRYKS
+234 RRGEAALAEARYKK
-248 ALARQPRD
+248 ALAQQPRD
-256 SYLLGAYA
+256 SYLLGAYT
-264 DFLLDRQRPQEVV
+264 DFLLDQRRPQEVV
-277 QLLQDRQRIDALL
+277 KLLKDQQRIDALL
-290 LRYALALQ
+290 LRHALALQ
-298 ALPGKQ
+298 ALPGQQ
-304 AAFLAAKAELAA
+304 APFQAAKAELAA
-316 RFNAAMQRGDTV
+316 RFHAAMQRGDTV

-341 QDVPAALQL
+341 QDLPAALQL

-372 AARNYGAA
+372 AAHDYGAA
-380 RPVLAWIAANGVED
+380 QPVLAWIAANGVED
-394 EALQRLVRQL
+394 AALQRLVRQL
-404 GPQEGQKISFTRKA
+404 GPQDGQKVSFIKKA